1 VKVNRWLPWIYALP
15 MIVFSWASRPQQEFK
30 ALTSA
35 AIIVLLVVTV
45 VTNALAI
52 LLRNRYDRSW

>member
-1 VKVNRWLPWIYALP
+1 

-45 VTNALAI
+45 VTNAFAI